1 MKFNWG
7 HGILIFIILF
17 LAVITA
23 FVIFALYQA
32 QDLESD
38 DYYDR
43 GAGYSNQIEVNKRS
57 DLYKDSISMTSSLPG
72 VQIALCKS
80 LASSGDSIHVYF
92 YRPSDKKSDIQL
104 NCLMTEKIS
113 LPASELKSGRYVV
126 KMSWTHKGELFNVNK
141 DLIIP

>member
-7 HGILIFIILF
+7 HGILIFIIIF
-17 LAVITA
+17 LALITT
-23 FVIFALYQA
+23 FVIYALYQS
-32 QDLESD
+32 QDLVSE
-38 DYYDR
+38 DYYDQ
-43 GAGYSNQIEVNKRS
+43 GAGYTSQIEVNKRS
-57 DLYKDSISMTSSLPG
+57 DLYKDSITMAYSQTG
-72 VQIALCKS
+72 VEISLCKS
-80 LASSGDSIHVYF
+80 MAASGDSIHIYF

-104 NCLMTEKIS
+104 NCLMSEAIT

>member
-17 LAVITA
+17 LILIGS
-23 FVIFALYQA
+23 FVIFALYQS

-38 DYYDR
+38 DYYDK

-57 DLYKDSISMTSSLPG
+57 DLYKDNITLTSSQSG
-72 VQIALCKS
+72 VQIGLCKS
-80 LASSGDSIHVYF
+80 LASSGDSIHIYF
-92 YRPSDKKSDIQL
+92 YRPSDKKSDIQF
-104 NCLMTEKIS
+104 NCLMTEMIN

-126 KMSWTHKGELFNVNK
+126 KISWTHKGELFNVNK